1 MRLFLHRPTGY
12 AVIALV
18 AALVGALMRGYLP
31 PFVLDDP
38 FWREFWSGPPAAGI
52 FALLGAGIAFGAA
65 AITVRTARR
74 NALRDQWWERAEWA
88 LTQVMSTNPTTVAI
102 GLAALEVLNAEA
114 TPTEGDM
121 IAAVTKRRVLDNA
134 APGVVDTE
142 PLAEGQ

>member
-1 MRLFLHRPTGY
+1 MRRFFHRWYGY
-12 AVIALV
+12 LTIVVIAAV
-18 AALVGALMRGYLP
+18 VGALVRGLLP

-88 LTQVMSTNPTTVAI
+88 LTQVMSTDPTTLEI
-102 GLAALEVLNAEA
+102 GLKALEILNAEA

-121 IAAVTKRRVLDNA
+121 IAAVTKRRVLDPA
-134 APGVVDTE
+134 AAGAVDT
-142 PLAEGQ
+142 AAVVEGQ

>member
-1 MRLFLHRPTGY
+1 MCIR
-12 AVIALV
+12 
-18 AALVGALMRGYLP
+18 
-31 PFVLDDP
+31 D
-38 FWREFWSGPPAAGI
+38 S
-52 FALLGAGIAFGAA
+52 
-65 AITVRTARR
+65 VRTARR

>member
-1 MRLFLHRPTGY
+1 MRRFLHRPIGY
-12 AVIALV
+12 AVIALG
-18 AALVGALMRGYLP
+18 AALIGALVRGFLP

-38 FWREFWSGPPAAGI
+38 FWRDFWSGPPAAGI
-52 FALLGAGIAFGAA
+52 FALLGAGVAFGAA

-88 LTQVMSTNPTTVAI
+88 LTQVMSSDPASVEI
-102 GLAALEVLNAEA
+102 GLRALEVLNAEA

-134 APGVVDTE
+134 PAANVDSAPV
-142 PLAEGQ
+142 AEGQ